1 MTSLTL
7 GPGTPGTTR
16 PATPATT
23 RPGIPATTRPGTTG
37 PGLSSAPVAAPVAS
51 PASTPA
57 AAATRRPSE
66 GSVHSWDL
74 STGVDGSGTRFVAFL
89 SGCPLTCLY
98 CHNPDTWKMRNGTR
112 TSADAVIAEASTYV
126 RFISVS
132 GGGAT
137 VSGGEPLLQPVF
149 TGELLHRMKH
159 ELGLHTALDTSG
171 FLGVRATDALLRDTD
186 LVLLDIKSWD
196 PDTYKKVT
204 GRPLRPTLDFA
215 RRLADLGQEVHV
227 RFVLVPG
234 LTDDPA
240 NVEGVAAFAADLG
253 NVSRVDILPFHKL
266 GEAKWQALAMPFTL
280 HDTPS
285 PTPEQVTS
293 AREVF
298 RAHGLNAV

>member
-1 MTSLTL
+1 MTS
-7 GPGTPGTTR
+7 
-16 PATPATT
+16 PA
-23 RPGIPATTRPGTTG
+23 
-37 PGLSSAPVAAPVAS
+37 L
-51 PASTPA
+51 ASTPA
-57 AAATRRPSE
+57 APPAHATAAATPTTPAATPAAAASRRPSE

-74 STGVDGSGTRFVAFL
+74 STGVDGPGTRFVTFL

-98 CHNPDTWKMRNGTR
+98 CHNPDTWRMRNGRR
-112 TSADAVIAEASTYV
+112 TSADAVIAEAGKYV
-126 RFISVS
+126 RFISAS
-132 GGGAT
+132 GGGTT

-149 TGELLHRMKH
+149 TGELLHRLKH

-186 LVLLDIKSWD
+186 LVLLDIKAWN
-196 PDTYKKVT
+196 PDTYRKVT
-204 GRPLRPTLDFA
+204 GRPLAPTLDFA

-240 NVEGVAAFAADLG
+240 DVEGIAAFAGGLG
-253 NVSRVDILPFHKL
+253 NVSRVDVLPFHKL

-285 PTPEQVTS
+285 PAPERV
-293 AREVF
+293 AEVREVF